1 MSADT
6 HEQEPD
12 RRSATL
18 FDQSQMPI
26 PAEPQERAEVLNA
39 GVARVM
45 AAQRDQIELRACDLD
60 SLLGSDHAARTVW
73 AFVQSLD
80 LGSLHAKIR
89 AVEHAAGR
97 PAIDPA
103 ILVAL
108 WLWATIDG
116 VGSAR
121 EVDRLCERDDAYRW
135 ICGGVGVNY
144 HTLAQF
150 RTRHVEWLDA
160 QLTRSIASL
169 LERKLVTLS
178 VVSQDG
184 MRVRASAKAASFR
197 RRGRLEKFMHE
208 ARAQVDALKAEL
220 DEDAGAGT
228 RRKQAA
234 RERAVREREE
244 RIARALATMQEI
256 EAREPA
262 KKNQKKEV
270 KGPDNTAPP
279 DDKPPKAEAEPRV
292 STTDPEA
299 RVMKMADGGFRPAFN
314 AQLAVDTATQL
325 IAGVDLVNIGSGHGP
340 DSADARA
347 DRAALRAHPRALAG
361 RRGLLEIA
369 GHRRGCAAWHAA
381 RDAAAQKQR
390 PEHRSVRSQEH
401 RQPER
406 CPVASSHG
414 QRRSKGV
421 VQAACRHHRMHER
434 AGAKAGPVPVPRARP
449 AQSARCAALACAG
462 AQPHAHAKP
471 EYRVSA
477 LIGGRRASLA
487 AQSWPRQ
494 ALGRSEIARAYEKPR
509 RRCNGLG

>member
-6 HEQEPD
+6 PEREPD

-18 FDQSQMPI
+18 FDESQMPI
-26 PAEPQERAEVLNA
+26 PAAPHERVEAQTP

-80 LGSLHAKIR
+80 LGALHAKIK

-121 EVDRLCERDDAYRW
+121 EIDRLCERDDAYRW

-144 HTLAQF
+144 HTLADF

-220 DEDAGAGT
+220 NEDAGAST

-244 RIARALATMQEI
+244 RLARALATMHEI

-270 KGPDNTAPP
+270 KGPDSAAPP
-279 DDKPPKAEAEPRV
+279 GGQPPKAEAEPRV

-325 IAGVDLVNIGSGHGP
+325 IAGVDLVNIGSDMGQMVPMHEQIEQRYGHTPEHWLADGGYSKLQAIDEVAQRGTQP
-340 DSADARA
+340 VMPPPRSRDPSIDPFAPKSTDSPNVAQWRARMA
-347 DRAALRAHPRALAG
+347 SDEAKELYKQRAATIECTNAQVR
-361 RRGLLEIA
+361 RRGLYRFLV
-369 GHRRGCAAWHAA
+369 RGQLKARGVLLWHALA
-381 RDAAAQKQR
+381 HNLMRM
-390 PEHRSVRSQEH
+390 RSLNIAF
-401 RQPER
+401 QP
-406 CPVASSHG
+406 
-414 QRRSKGV
+414 
-421 VQAACRHHRMHER
+421 
-434 AGAKAGPVPVPRARP
+434 
-449 AQSARCAALACAG
+449 
-462 AQPHAHAKP
+462 
-471 EYRVSA
+471 
-477 LIGGRRASLA
+477 
-487 AQSWPRQ
+487 
-494 ALGRSEIARAYEKPR
+494 
-509 RRCNGLG
+509 

>member
-6 HEQEPD
+6 PQREPD

-18 FDQSQMPI
+18 FDESQIPI
-26 PAEPQERAEVLNA
+26 PAVPRERAEA
-39 GVARVM
+39 PTPGVARVM

-80 LGSLHAKIR
+80 LEPLHAKIK
-89 AVEHAAGR
+89 AVEHGAGR

-108 WLWATIDG
+108 WLWATVDG

-121 EVDRLCERDDAYRW
+121 EIDRLCERDDAYRW

-144 HTLAQF
+144 HTLADF

-184 MRVRASAKAASFR
+184 MRVRAAAKAASFR

-208 ARAQVDALKAEL
+208 AQAQVAALKAEL
-220 DEDAGAGT
+220 NEDAGAGA
-228 RRKQAA
+228 RRKRAA
-234 RERAVREREE
+234 RERAVREREQ
-244 RIARALATMQEI
+244 RIAGALATMHEI

-262 KKNQKKEV
+262 KKKQKEEEV
-270 KGPDNTAPP
+270 KAPDSATPP
-279 DDKPPKAEAEPRV
+279 GDPPPEAKAEAELRV

-325 IAGVDLVNIGSGHGP
+325 IAGVDLVNIGSDMGQMLPMHEQIAQRYGHLPKHWLADGGYSKLQAIDEVTQRGTQP
-340 DSADARA
+340 VMPPPKSKDPSVDPFAPKKSDSPNVAQWRVLMGSDQGKALYKQ
-347 DRAALRAHPRALAG
+347 RAATIECTNAQVR
-361 RRGLLEIA
+361 RRGLYRFLV
-369 GHRRGCAAWHAA
+369 RGQLKARGVLLWHALA
-381 RDAAAQKQR
+381 HNLMRM
-390 PEHRSVRSQEH
+390 RS
-401 RQPER
+401 
-406 CPVASSHG
+406 
-414 QRRSKGV
+414 
-421 VQAACRHHRMHER
+421 
-434 AGAKAGPVPVPRARP
+434 
-449 AQSARCAALACAG
+449 LN
-462 AQPHAHAKP
+462 
-471 EYRVSA
+471 
-477 LIGGRRASLA
+477 
-487 AQSWPRQ
+487 
-494 ALGRSEIARAYEKPR
+494 IAFQV
-509 RRCNGLG
+509 

>member
-6 HEQEPD
+6 PEREPD

-18 FDQSQMPI
+18 FDESQIPI
-26 PAEPQERAEVLNA
+26 PAAAHERAEAPHL

-60 SLLGSDHAARTVW
+60 SLLGADHAARTVW

-80 LGSLHAKIR
+80 LGPLHAKIK
-89 AVEHAAGR
+89 AVEYAAGR

-121 EVDRLCERDDAYRW
+121 EIDRLCERDDAYRW

-144 HTLAQF
+144 HTLADF

-169 LERKLVTLS
+169 LERKLVTLA
-178 VVSQDG
+178 VVAQDG

-197 RRGRLEKFMHE
+197 RRGRLEKFLHE

-234 RERAVREREE
+234 RERAVQEREE
-244 RIARALATMQEI
+244 RIARALATMHEI

-262 KKNQKKEV
+262 KNQKKEI
-270 KGPDNTAPP
+270 KAPDDTAPP
-279 DDKPPKAEAEPRV
+279 HGKPPKAEAEPRV

-325 IAGVDLVNIGSGHGP
+325 IAGVDLVNVGSDMGQMVPMHEQIEQRYGHTPEHWLADGGYSKLQAIDEVAQRGTQPVMPPPRSRNP
-340 DSADARA
+340 DIDPFAPKSTDSPNVAQWRARMA
-347 DRAALRAHPRALAG
+347 SDEAKELYKQRAATIECTNAQVR
-361 RRGLLEIA
+361 RRGLYRFLV
-369 GHRRGCAAWHAA
+369 RGQLKTRGVLLWHALA
-381 RDAAAQKQR
+381 HNLMRM
-390 PEHRSVRSQEH
+390 RS
-401 RQPER
+401 
-406 CPVASSHG
+406 
-414 QRRSKGV
+414 
-421 VQAACRHHRMHER
+421 
-434 AGAKAGPVPVPRARP
+434 
-449 AQSARCAALACAG
+449 LN
-462 AQPHAHAKP
+462 
-471 EYRVSA
+471 
-477 LIGGRRASLA
+477 
-487 AQSWPRQ
+487 
-494 ALGRSEIARAYEKPR
+494 IAFQF
-509 RRCNGLG
+509 

>member
-6 HEQEPD
+6 PEREPD
-12 RRSATL
+12 RRNATL
-18 FDQSQMPI
+18 FDESQMPI
-26 PAEPQERAEVLNA
+26 PAAPREPAVMLNTGA
-39 GVARVM
+39 ARVM

-60 SLLGSDHAARTVW
+60 SLLGADHGARTVW

-80 LGSLHAKIR
+80 LGPLHAKIK

-121 EVDRLCERDDAYRW
+121 EIDRLCERDDAYRW

-144 HTLAQF
+144 HTLADF
-150 RTRHVEWLDA
+150 RTRHVAWLDA

-169 LERKLVTLS
+169 LARKLVTLA

-197 RRGRLEKFMHE
+197 RRGRLEKFLHE
-208 ARAQVDALKAEL
+208 ARAQVEALKAEL

-234 RERAVREREE
+234 RARAVQEREE
-244 RIARALATMQEI
+244 RVARALATMHEI

-262 KKNQKKEV
+262 KKNQKKEG
-270 KGPDNTAPP
+270 KGPDEPAPP
-279 DDKPPKAEAEPRV
+279 DSKPPKVETEPRV

-325 IAGVDLVNIGSGHGP
+325 IAGVDLVNIGSDMGQMVPMHEQIEQRYGHIPEHWLADGGYSKLQAIDAVAQRGTQPVMPPPRSRSP
-340 DSADARA
+340 DIDPFAPKSTDSPNVARWRA
-347 DRAALRAHPRALAG
+347 RMASDEAKALYKQRAATIECTNAQVR
-361 RRGLLEIA
+361 RRGLYQFLV
-369 GHRRGCAAWHAA
+369 RGRLKARGVLLWHALA
-381 RDAAAQKQR
+381 HNLMRM
-390 PEHRSVRSQEH
+390 RSLNIEFQ
-401 RQPER
+401 
-406 CPVASSHG
+406 
-414 QRRSKGV
+414 
-421 VQAACRHHRMHER
+421 
-434 AGAKAGPVPVPRARP
+434 
-449 AQSARCAALACAG
+449 L
-462 AQPHAHAKP
+462 
-471 EYRVSA
+471 
-477 LIGGRRASLA
+477 
-487 AQSWPRQ
+487 
-494 ALGRSEIARAYEKPR
+494 
-509 RRCNGLG
+509 

>member
-6 HEQEPD
+6 PEREPD

-18 FDQSQMPI
+18 FDESQMPI
-26 PAEPQERAEVLNA
+26 PAAPHERIEAQTP

-73 AFVQSLD
+73 AFVQSLE
-80 LGSLHAKIR
+80 LGPLHAKIK

-121 EVDRLCERDDAYRW
+121 EIDRLCERDDAYRW

-144 HTLAQF
+144 HTLADF
-150 RTRHVEWLDA
+150 RTRHVEW
-160 QLTRSIASL
+160 

-178 VVSQDG
+178 VVAQDG

-197 RRGRLEKFMHE
+197 RRGRLEQFMRE

-220 DEDAGAGT
+220 NEDAGAGT

-244 RIARALATMQEI
+244 RLARALATMHEI

-270 KGPDNTAPP
+270 KEPDSAAPP
-279 DDKPPKAEAEPRV
+279 GGKPPKAEAEPRV
-292 STTDPEA
+292 SSTDPEA
-299 RVMKMADGGFRPAFN
+299 RVMKMADGGFRRAFN

-325 IAGVDLVNIGSGHGP
+325 IAGVDLVNIGSDMGQMVPMHEQIEQRYGRTP
-340 DSADARA
+340 EHWLADGGYSKLQPIDEVAQRGTQPVMPPPRSRDPSIDPFVPKSTDSPNVAQWRARMA
-347 DRAALRAHPRALAG
+347 SDQAKELYRQRAATIECTNAQVR
-361 RRGLLEIA
+361 RRGLYRFLV
-369 GHRRGCAAWHAA
+369 RGQLKTRGVLLWHALA
-381 RDAAAQKQR
+381 HNLMRM
-390 PEHRSVRSQEH
+390 RS
-401 RQPER
+401 
-406 CPVASSHG
+406 
-414 QRRSKGV
+414 
-421 VQAACRHHRMHER
+421 
-434 AGAKAGPVPVPRARP
+434 
-449 AQSARCAALACAG
+449 LN
-462 AQPHAHAKP
+462 
-471 EYRVSA
+471 
-477 LIGGRRASLA
+477 
-487 AQSWPRQ
+487 
-494 ALGRSEIARAYEKPR
+494 IAFQ
-509 RRCNGLG
+509 L